1 MPKKDKQKTIPV
13 SHSKREPLSLSVK
26 QFVDDYLYRI
36 DLDADYQ
43 REKVWSKNDQE
54 KLLDSM
60 LRDID
65 IPKIYLA
72 KVSGNKQ
79 FDFECID
86 GKQRMLTLLN
96 FFKPNQDE
104 KNPLS
109 AEVFNKKYTYKQLR
123 KEHPKHAEQIENFQL
138 DFVIYEQAS
147 LSDEFIREI
156 FRRLQLGIRLNSG
169 ETLNA
174 QTGAI
179 RDFIYKE
186 NGVTAPFLRNTNL
199 SDKRF
204 SRQFTLAQICIN
216 SFKHKEIDDFVR
228 ARLVDIEEFF
238 ADNHDIEKKDENLIR
253 IREILKLMDE
263 GFRND
268 AKNISSRAVA
278 VSAYLFVED
287 LYLNAKTNLI
297 PEFVKFYSK
306 LLNEIKNDM
315 KLLSRFEKPE
325 NPKLLEGFQKYILQA
340 SVEPYAIRRRDK
352 FLKEAFEFYLDPKTK
367 GKIIGSKTSKYSSK
381 Q

>member
-1 MPKKDKQKTIPV
+1 MSKKREQKINSV
-13 SHSKREPLSLSVK
+13 SHSKRDHLSLSVK

-43 REKVWSKNDQE
+43 REKVWSKSDQE

-72 KVSGNKQ
+72 KISNNKQ

-109 AEVFNKKYTYKQLR
+109 AEVFNKKYTYKQLK
-123 KEHPKHAEQIENFQL
+123 KEHPKHAEQIEKFQL
-138 DFVIYEQAS
+138 DFVIYDQVS
-147 LSDEFIREI
+147 LNDEFIREI

-169 ETLNA
+169 ESLNA
-174 QTGAI
+174 QTGTI

-186 NGVTAPFLRNTNL
+186 NGGDGPFFRNTNL

-204 SRQFTLAQICIN
+204 SRQFTLAQISIN
-216 SFKHKEIDDFVR
+216 SFNRKKIGDFDR
-228 ARLVDIEEFF
+228 ARLIDIEEFF
-238 ADNHDIEKKDENLIR
+238 ADNHDLDKKDENLVR
-253 IREILKLMDE
+253 IREVLKLMDE
-263 GFRND
+263 KFKDD
-268 AKNISSRAVA
+268 AKNISSRAIA

-287 LYLNAKTNLI
+287 LYLNEKINLVS
-297 PEFVKFYSK
+297 EFVKFYSG
-306 LLNEIKNDM
+306 LLNEIRHNM
-315 KLLSRFEKPE
+315 KLLSKFKEPE
-325 NPKLLEGFQKYILQA
+325 NPKLLEGFQKYIMQA

-352 FLKEAFEFYLDPKTK
+352 FLKDAFEYYLDPKTK
-367 GKIIGSKTSKYSSK
+367 GKIIGSK
-381 Q
+381 